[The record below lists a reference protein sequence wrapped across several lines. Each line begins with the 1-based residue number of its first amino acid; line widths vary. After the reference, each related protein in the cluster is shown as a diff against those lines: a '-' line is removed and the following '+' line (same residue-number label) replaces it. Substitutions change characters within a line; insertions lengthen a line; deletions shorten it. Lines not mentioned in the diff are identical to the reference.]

1 MAGQTEQFLKKLG
14 GFTLDDDGPSRYQ
27 QIAETVQSAIVA
39 GRLTPGD
46 RLPAERELAA
56 ALGVSRDTVRQA
68 LLELQRHGQLT
79 RTVGRYGGTV
89 VAEPKV
95 ALLAAGDDH
104 RFGGLSDQLRKQNI
118 AGSAHVL
125 VSRERT
131 ATPAVAAALR
141 VEPGALVY
149 ELHRIRFADGKPVA
163 IERTSYPAE
172 RIPGLLDRRLDG
184 SMYEILRSEYG
195 LHPIRAVEYLEPILA
210 GPDEVTNLQVDEGA
224 PLLYVERVA
233 YDAEGTPLEFSRD
246 VFRGDRTR
254 MVVVGTGAEVQACQP
269 DDQPLG

>member
-1 MAGQTEQFLKKLG
+1 MPTATQEFVTRLG

-27 QIAETVQSAIVA
+27 QIAETVESAIVA
-39 GRLTPGD
+39 GRLVPGD
-46 RLPAERELAA
+46 RLPPERDLAV

-68 LLELQRHGQLT
+68 LLELQRHGRLT

-89 VAEPKV
+89 VAQPKV
-95 ALLAAGDDH
+95 ALHAAGEDH
-104 RFGGLSDQLRKQNI
+104 RFGGLSDQLREQNI
-118 AGSAHVL
+118 VDGARVL

-149 ELHRIRFADGKPVA
+149 ELHRIRFADDRPVA

-172 RIPGLLDRRLDG
+172 RLPGLLDRRLDG

-195 LHPIRAVEYLEPILA
+195 AHPTRAVEYLEPILA
-210 GPDEVTNLQVDEGA
+210 GPDEVANLLVEEGS

-233 YDAEGTPLEFSRD
+233 YDDAGTPLEFSRD

-254 MVVVGTGAEVQACQP
+254 MVVVGATGADRGLPVR
-269 DDQPLG
+269 